1 MPHIIGRGRY
11 AREAYPPTRPPA
23 SGLLGCVLGIGAD
36 ANEGEIDLLTSA
48 DAFLFPR
55 QQTVQDNPV
64 EVVLTEF
71 ALGDALLIRYRIE
84 WAYDAQAVVAP
95 TSAEIITTAAVDLGS
110 GYQLIAQGVGSALY
124 SLSARTIQDG
134 GLGSRSPLEAA
145 TAGSILFT
153 PAAFTALPRVAIVT
167 ETDVPVDASN
177 PVLVVGEDGG
187 PAFLDVSR
195 IKAGACVFQEPA
207 FALSAPFVPGV
218 VPFGP

>member
-1 MPHIIGRGRY
+1 MSHIIGKGRY

-23 SGLLGCVLGIGAD
+23 SGLLGCVLGVGAD
-36 ANEGEIDLLTSA
+36 ANEGVIELLTGA
-48 DAFLFPR
+48 DIFLFPR
-55 QQTVQDNPV
+55 QQTVQDNPL

-71 ALGDALLIRYRIE
+71 DLGDALLIRYHVE
-84 WAYDAQAVVAP
+84 WGYDPQSEVAP
-95 TSAEIITTAAVDLGS
+95 STAETTTAAVVDLGD
-110 GYQLIAQGVGSALY
+110 GYQFVVQGVGAIPY
-124 SLSARTIQDG
+124 SFSRRDIQDDVG
-134 GLGSRSPLEAA
+134 GAPPLIAA

-167 ETDVPVDASN
+167 DTNVPVDASN
-177 PVLVVGEDGG
+177 PVLKVGEDSG

-207 FALSAPFVPGV
+207 FALSAPLSPIA

>member
-1 MPHIIGRGRY
+1 MSHIIGKGRY

-36 ANEGEIDLLTSA
+36 ANEGVISLLSTSGEP
-48 DAFLFPR
+48 FLFPR
-55 QQTVQDNPV
+55 QQTVQDNPL

-71 ALGDALLIRYRIE
+71 NLGDALLIRYHIE
-84 WAYDAQAVVAP
+84 WGYDPNAEATPSTA
-95 TSAEIITTAAVDLGS
+95 SATTAAVVDLGS
-110 GYQLIAQGVGSALY
+110 GYQFVVQGVGAIPY
-124 SLSARTIQDG
+124 SFSLRTIQDSG
-134 GLGSRSPLEAA
+134 VGNSPLEAA
-145 TAGSILFT
+145 AAGSILFT
-153 PAAFTALPRVAIVT
+153 PAAFTALPRIAIVT
-167 ETDVPVDASN
+167 DTDVPVDASN

-207 FALSAPFVPGV
+207 FALSAPFAPGV